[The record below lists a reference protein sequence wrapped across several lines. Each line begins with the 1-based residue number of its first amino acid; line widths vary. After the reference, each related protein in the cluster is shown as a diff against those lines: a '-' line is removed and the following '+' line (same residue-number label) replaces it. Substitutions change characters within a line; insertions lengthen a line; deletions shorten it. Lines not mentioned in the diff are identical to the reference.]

1 MHTELPVDL
10 LSRARKGPLLTQTL
24 VLVTIRDY
32 NKLREMYGQS
42 FVDLLEK
49 ELKDS
54 LAATAAGN
62 NSRNTRVISLEAG
75 KTAFLVPQDNNPA
88 DIAYEY
94 KIQAQ
99 KDLESTMLRHTGL
112 GIDLGMGFAAVTCS
126 RDDEAWGE
134 ALGKAIKLA
143 RRMESR
149 PLDMNELSI
158 TSRFNTILV
167 QGWVSAHYQPILD
180 FRTDTVLGW
189 EALARGPEGSSFRSP
204 VMLFQ
209 TAEELGRLFALEKLC
224 REAAIRNV
232 GELRDGQKL
241 FLNIHPKTMADPA
254 FSPGQTLELMEKY
267 SLTPDNIVFEITE
280 QHSVQDFD
288 LFYRTLAHY
297 RSQGF
302 QIAVDDAGAGY
313 AGLTLIAELQPD
325 YIKLDKSLIADIHKD
340 PVKRALVETTATF
353 ADKIGSRIIGEG
365 IESKEQAV
373 CLKDIGVHCG
383 QGYFL
388 ARPATPKPDVNEE
401 CRHLKTVGD
410 IANNII
416 CSPPVGDL
424 AKAPHAVEMECL
436 VSTAHDFFR
445 KNDTF
450 TNIVVV
456 RDNVPKGLVMEY
468 HLNRQLSSQFGIA
481 LYHKRSIDAV
491 MDKSPLIVDVDMPV
505 EQAARTAMKREHIK
519 AYDDIIVTR
528 KGLLYGVVTVQDL
541 LNVLAKIQVEMAKG
555 TNPLT
560 GLPGNVAIEQE
571 VESRIKQKRPF
582 SIIYGD
588 LDHFK
593 VYNDTFGHQAGDK
606 ALKEVSA
613 ILRKQARVIDCVARY
628 GGEEFVVLLPQ
639 TGKESASLV
648 AERMRAAIR
657 EHPFHLG
664 RLSASIG
671 ISSYPED
678 AGSEE
683 EILCL
688 ADRALYRAKLAGR
701 NRVNLTSRD
710 QRRSPRYPIR
720 VPVECFL
727 RGSSSS
733 SSFLGR
739 SLNISLCGMLFETR
753 TPIEVGTRVSASLY
767 EDDGKSPLPPI
778 EAWSVRSIK
787 DLHQQDVYYIGMSFA
802 QTPEG
807 QPPLADLITRN
818 IRNGVMAL
826 S

>member
-1 MHTELPVDL
+1 MHKGLSVDMLTNLPAGAM
-10 LSRARKGPLLTQTL
+10 RTRTL
-24 VLVTIRDY
+24 VLITIRDY
-32 NKLREMYGQS
+32 AKLREMYGQS

-49 ELKDS
+49 ELGDS
-54 LAATAAGN
+54 LAATAGGN
-62 NSRNTRVISLEAG
+62 KTHNLRLISPASG
-75 KTAFLVPQDNNPA
+75 KAAFVVPQDNNPA

-112 GIDLGMGFAAVTCS
+112 GIDLGMGFATVS
-126 RDDEAWGE
+126 YLEDDGWDS
-134 ALGKAIKLA
+134 ALSTALSTA
-143 RRMESR
+143 QHMESR
-149 PLDMNELSI
+149 PLNMNELSI

-180 FRTDTVLGW
+180 FRTDTILGW
-189 EALARGPEGSSFRSP
+189 EALARGPEGSTFRSP

-232 GELRDGQKL
+232 GELKDGQKL

-254 FSPGQTLELMEKY
+254 FSPGQTLELMDKY
-267 SLTPDNIVFEITE
+267 GLTPKNVVFEITE

-325 YIKLDKSLIADIHKD
+325 YIKLDKSLIDDIHKD

-365 IESKEQAV
+365 IETKDQAV

-388 ARPATPKPDVNEE
+388 ARPAAPKPDVNEE

-424 AKAPHAVEMECL
+424 AKAPHAVEMACL

-571 VESRIKQKRPF
+571 VESRIKQNRPF

-593 VYNDTFGHQAGDK
+593 VYNDTYGFKNGDRIIKLAADIMSWATRKHAASDARLCHIGGDDFVLITPPDTVQKLCKSITRCFGRLVRNCYCLEDQQRGWIQAKGRD
-606 ALKEVSA
+606 
-613 ILRKQARVIDCVARY
+613 
-628 GGEEFVVLLPQ
+628 
-639 TGKESASLV
+639 GKERDYPLVTISLGV
-648 AERMRAAIR
+648 IEIDGPCSLMEIGERAAHIKKY
-657 EHPFHLG
+657 
-664 RLSASIG
+664 AKSIPG
-671 ISSYPED
+671 NSVAI
-678 AGSEE
+678 
-683 EILCL
+683 
-688 ADRALYRAKLAGR
+688 DRRPAIGK
-701 NRVNLTSRD
+701 TD
-710 QRRSPRYPIR
+710 
-720 VPVECFL
+720 
-727 RGSSSS
+727 
-733 SSFLGR
+733 
-739 SLNISLCGMLFETR
+739 
-753 TPIEVGTRVSASLY
+753 EVVC
-767 EDDGKSPLPPI
+767 
-778 EAWSVRSIK
+778 
-787 DLHQQDVYYIGMSFA
+787 
-802 QTPEG
+802 
-807 QPPLADLITRN
+807 N
-818 IRNGVMAL
+818 
-826 S
+826 

>member
-1 MHTELPVDL
+1 MHTG
-10 LSRARKGPLLTQTL
+10 LSVEMLTNLSTGALLTRTL
-24 VLVTIRDY
+24 VLITIRDY
-32 NKLREMYGQS
+32 SKLKEMYGQS

-49 ELKDS
+49 ELGDS

-62 NSRNTRVISLEAG
+62 NARNLRVIRPAAG
-75 KTAFLVPQDNNPA
+75 KAAFLVPQDNNPA

-94 KIQAQ
+94 KTQAQ
-99 KDLESTMLRHTGL
+99 KDLEPTMLRHTGL
-112 GIDLGMGFAAVTCS
+112 GIDLGMGFAPVSCQEDDGEWNALLS
-126 RDDEAWGE
+126 R
-134 ALGKAIKLA
+134 ALGVAQ
-143 RRMESR
+143 RMESR

-180 FRTDTVLGW
+180 FRTDTILGW
-189 EALARGPEGSSFRSP
+189 EALARGPEGSAFRSP

-232 GELRDGQKL
+232 GELKDGQKL

-254 FSPGQTLELMEKY
+254 FSPGQTLELMDKY
-267 SLTPDNIVFEITE
+267 GLTPDNVVFEITE

-325 YIKLDKSLIADIHKD
+325 YIKLDKSLIDDIHKD

-365 IESKEQAV
+365 IETRDQAV

-388 ARPATPKPDVNEE
+388 ARPAAPKPDVNEE

-424 AKAPHAVEMECL
+424 AKPPHAVEMSCL

-445 KNDTF
+445 KNDSF

-541 LNVLAKIQVEMAKG
+541 LNVLARIQVEMAKG

-593 VYNDTFGHQAGDK
+593 VYNDTYGFKNGDRIIKLAADIMSWATRKHAPSDARLCHIGGDDFVLITPPDAVQRLCKSITRCFGRLVKNCYCLEDQERGWIQAKGRDDK
-606 ALKEVSA
+606 E
-613 ILRKQARVIDCVARY
+613 RKYPLVTISLGVIEIDGPCSLMEI
-628 GGEEFVVLLPQ
+628 GE
-639 TGKESASLV
+639 
-648 AERMRAAIR
+648 RAAHIKKY
-657 EHPFHLG
+657 
-664 RLSASIG
+664 AKSIPG
-671 ISSYPED
+671 NSVAI
-678 AGSEE
+678 
-683 EILCL
+683 
-688 ADRALYRAKLAGR
+688 DRRPA
-701 NRVNLTSRD
+701 
-710 QRRSPRYPIR
+710 I
-720 VPVECFL
+720 
-727 RGSSSS
+727 
-733 SSFLGR
+733 
-739 SLNISLCGMLFETR
+739 
-753 TPIEVGTRVSASLY
+753 
-767 EDDGKSPLPPI
+767 GKVDP
-778 EAWSVRSIK
+778 AVCK
-787 DLHQQDVYYIGMSFA
+787 
-802 QTPEG
+802 
-807 QPPLADLITRN
+807 
-818 IRNGVMAL
+818 
-826 S
+826 

>member
-1 MHTELPVDL
+1 MELPTEL
-10 LSRARKGPLLTQTL
+10 LSKFRRGSILTQTL
-24 VLVTIRDY
+24 ILITITDY
-32 NKLREMYGQS
+32 AKLREMYGQS

-49 ELKDS
+49 ELRDS

-62 NSRNTRVISLEAG
+62 SSRNTEILRLEAG
-75 KTAFLVPQDNNPA
+75 KAALLVPQDNNPA

-99 KDLESTMLRHTGL
+99 KDLEPTMLRHTGL
-112 GIDLGMGFAAVTCS
+112 GIELGMGFAPVS
-126 RDDEAWGE
+126 SGRSGEDWGT
-134 ALGKAIKLA
+134 ALGRALRLA

-158 TSRFNTILV
+158 AGRFNTILV

-180 FRTDTVLGW
+180 FRTDTILGW
-189 EALARGPEGSSFRSP
+189 EALARGPEGSTFRSP

-224 REAAIRNV
+224 REAAISNV
-232 GELRDGQKL
+232 GELKDGQKL
-241 FLNIHPKTMADPA
+241 FLNIHPKTMADPD

-267 SLTPDNIVFEITE
+267 NLTPDNIVFEITE

-325 YIKLDKSLIADIHKD
+325 YIKLDKSLIDDIHKD

-365 IESKEQAV
+365 IESRDQAV

-388 ARPATPKPDVNEE
+388 AHPCCPKPDVNEE
-401 CRHLKTVGD
+401 CHQLKTVGD
-410 IANNII
+410 IASNII

-424 AKAPHAVEMECL
+424 AKAPHAVETDCL

-445 KNDTF
+445 KTDTF

-456 RDNVPKGLVMEY
+456 KDNVPKGLVMEY

-491 MDKSPLIVDVDMPV
+491 MDKSPLIVDMDMPV

-519 AYDDIIVTR
+519 TYDDIIVTK
-528 KGLLYGVVTVQDL
+528 KGQLYGVVTVQDL

-571 VESRIKQKRPF
+571 VESRIKQKRSF

-593 VYNDTFGHQAGDK
+593 VYNDTYGFKNGDRIIKLAADIMSWATRKHAPQDARLCHIGGDDFVLITPPDAVQRLCKSITRCFGRLVRNCYCQEDQQRGWIKAKGRDDK
-606 ALKEVSA
+606 EREYPLVTIS
-613 ILRKQARVIDCVARY
+613 LGVIEIDGPCSLMEI
-628 GGEEFVVLLPQ
+628 GE
-639 TGKESASLV
+639 
-648 AERMRAAIR
+648 RAAHIKKY
-657 EHPFHLG
+657 
-664 RLSASIG
+664 AKSIPG
-671 ISSYPED
+671 NSVAIDRRPAVGKVD
-678 AGSEE
+678 AAV
-683 EILCL
+683 C
-688 ADRALYRAKLAGR
+688 K
-701 NRVNLTSRD
+701 
-710 QRRSPRYPIR
+710 
-720 VPVECFL
+720 
-727 RGSSSS
+727 
-733 SSFLGR
+733 
-739 SLNISLCGMLFETR
+739 
-753 TPIEVGTRVSASLY
+753 
-767 EDDGKSPLPPI
+767 
-778 EAWSVRSIK
+778 
-787 DLHQQDVYYIGMSFA
+787 
-802 QTPEG
+802 
-807 QPPLADLITRN
+807 
-818 IRNGVMAL
+818 
-826 S
+826 

>member
-1 MHTELPVDL
+1 MLTGLPTGSML
-10 LSRARKGPLLTQTL
+10 PRTL
-24 VLVTIRDY
+24 VLISIRDY
-32 NKLREMYGQS
+32 LKLREMYGQN

-49 ELKDS
+49 ELRDS

-62 NSRNTRVISLEAG
+62 NARNVRITRPIPG
-75 KTAFLVPQDNNPA
+75 KAAFLVPQDNNPA

-94 KIQAQ
+94 KTQAQ

-112 GIDLGMGFAAVTCS
+112 GIDLGMGFAPVTCP
-126 RDDEAWGE
+126 DDENRWGVTLSR
-134 ALGKAIKLA
+134 ALTTAQ
-143 RRMESR
+143 RMESR
-149 PLDMNELSI
+149 PLNMNELSI

-167 QGWVSAHYQPILD
+167 QGWVTAHYQPILD
-180 FRTDTVLGW
+180 FRTDTILGW
-189 EALARGPEGSSFRSP
+189 EALARGPEGSAFRSP

-232 GELRDGQKL
+232 GDLQDGQKL

-254 FSPGQTLELMEKY
+254 FSPGQTLELMDKCG
-267 SLTPDNIVFEITE
+267 LVPDNVVFEITE

-313 AGLTLIAELQPD
+313 AGLALIAELQPD
-325 YIKLDKSLIADIHKD
+325 YIKLDKSLIDDIHKD

-365 IESKEQAV
+365 IESRDQAV

-383 QGYFL
+383 QGFFL
-388 ARPATPKPDVNEE
+388 ARPAVPKPDVNEE

-424 AKAPHAVEMECL
+424 AKAPYAVDMDCL

-445 KNDTF
+445 KNDSF

-519 AYDDIIVTR
+519 TYDDIIVTR

-593 VYNDTFGHQAGDK
+593 VYNDTYGFKNGDRIIKLAADIMSWATRKHAPSDARLCHIGGDDFVLITPPDAVHKLCTSITRCFGRLVRNCYCLEDQERGWIQAKGRDDK
-606 ALKEVSA
+606 E
-613 ILRKQARVIDCVARY
+613 RKYPLVTISLGVIEIDGPCSLMEI
-628 GGEEFVVLLPQ
+628 GE
-639 TGKESASLV
+639 
-648 AERMRAAIR
+648 RAAHIKKYAKSIPGNSVAIDR
-657 EHPFHLG
+657 RPAIG
-664 RLSASIG
+664 KADSAAC
-671 ISSYPED
+671 D
-678 AGSEE
+678 
-683 EILCL
+683 
-688 ADRALYRAKLAGR
+688 
-701 NRVNLTSRD
+701 
-710 QRRSPRYPIR
+710 
-720 VPVECFL
+720 
-727 RGSSSS
+727 
-733 SSFLGR
+733 
-739 SLNISLCGMLFETR
+739 
-753 TPIEVGTRVSASLY
+753 
-767 EDDGKSPLPPI
+767 
-778 EAWSVRSIK
+778 
-787 DLHQQDVYYIGMSFA
+787 
-802 QTPEG
+802 
-807 QPPLADLITRN
+807 
-818 IRNGVMAL
+818 
-826 S
+826 